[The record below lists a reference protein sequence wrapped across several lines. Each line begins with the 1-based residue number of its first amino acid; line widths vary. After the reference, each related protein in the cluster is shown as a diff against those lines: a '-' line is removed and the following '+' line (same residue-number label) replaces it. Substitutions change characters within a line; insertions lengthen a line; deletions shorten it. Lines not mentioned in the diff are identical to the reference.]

1 MPGSRKTYTGSP
13 CKMAPSRECFH
24 GWQEMTPTALSTL
37 QFSPTELTAVIS
49 QAISGALNSP
59 GIINACPALSSSE
72 PGTSAQERTLVEDV
86 TSKKLATLANTMAAG
101 RLIFFFDK
109 PHETFSI
116 WANEDIVR

>member
-1 MPGSRKTYTGSP
+1 
-13 CKMAPSRECFH
+13 
-24 GWQEMTPTALSTL
+24 MTPTALSTL

-49 QAISGALNSP
+49 QAISGALNSL
-59 GIINACPALSSSE
+59 GIINACPALSTSE
-72 PGTSAQERTLVEDV
+72 PGTSAQERTLVEYV
-86 TSKKLATLANTMAAG
+86 TSKKLAALANTMAAD